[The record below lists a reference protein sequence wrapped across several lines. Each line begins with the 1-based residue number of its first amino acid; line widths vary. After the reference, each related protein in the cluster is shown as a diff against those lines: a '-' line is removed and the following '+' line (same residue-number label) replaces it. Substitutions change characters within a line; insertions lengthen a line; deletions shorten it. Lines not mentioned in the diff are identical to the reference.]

1 MKLSS
6 FYDQVVKFGIQ
17 RDPRRDRSKI
27 KSYPDTAIL
36 HGNPDQEIKKIAVG
50 IDIEAAEL
58 LLADNIRQKEGLDLV
73 IAHHPEGKAYA
84 LLFEVMQ
91 LQVDLLRQ
99 AGVSAQIAQ
108 KLLDQRKQEVERRL
122 LPQNHSRAVDAA
134 KVLGLAFMCVHTP
147 ADNHV
152 FHFLNKLM
160 AQKCPKKLKEVVD
173 ILLAIPEYKEAA
185 RKACGPQIILGSL
198 NRNPGKI
205 LFEMT
210 GGTEGPKDALERLRK
225 AGVRTLISM
234 HLSDEHFKKAQ
245 EAGLNVVIAGHISS
259 DTLGLNLLLD
269 RIEQKTNQIFPTT
282 SISGF
287 KRFRRN

>member
-6 FYDQVVKFGIQ
+6 FYNQVVKFGIQ
-17 RDPRRDRSKI
+17 RDPRKNKTKI

-36 HGNPDQEIKKIAVG
+36 NGNPDKEIKKIAVG

-58 LLADNIRQKEGLDLV
+58 LLADRIRQKEGLDLV
-73 IAHHPEGKAYA
+73 IAHHPEGRAYA

-99 AGVSAQIAQ
+99 AGVSAQVAQ

-122 LPQNHSRAVDAA
+122 TSQNHNRPVDAA
-134 KVLGLAFMCVHTP
+134 RILDLAFMCVHTP

-152 FHFLNKLM
+152 FYFLNKLM
-160 AQKCPKKLKEVVD
+160 AKKSPKKLKDVVD
-173 ILLAIPEYKEAA
+173 ILLTIPEYKEAV
-185 RKACGPQIILGSL
+185 RQACGPQIILGSA

-210 GGTEGPKDALERLRK
+210 GGTEGPKDVLGKLRK

-245 EAGLNVVIAGHISS
+245 EADLNVVIAGHISS

-269 RIEQKTNQIFPTT
+269 RIEQKANQKFSTVA
-282 SISGF
+282 ISGF
-287 KRFRRN
+287 KRIRRN